1 MNDQKK
7 SSEADS
13 ENRSTGVEIRAGDRV
28 YIPAGALQ
36 IWVKDDG
43 TTGSAASLA
52 VDPWLP
58 DPSASGGT
66 PTEVVETIIRQGFP
80 VSSVCQKETIFACQE
95 SREVRDLIA
104 HPEVRRLRY
113 MAVIDGTNATG
124 VLDLDR
130 ARGEVQHNDPK
141 QNLLVKD
148 VFEPLGPD
156 NWLHGDSPLI
166 DYLLTADV
174 RPFRLVQLAG
184 EKLGT
189 IDVEDLQRLPVRV
202 LLFTKF
208 SHLETLLARQ
218 LCIRQP
224 QLLDIVRTDEGLDM
238 GSLGKMGS
246 GPEREIERFK
256 FGSLLRAAK
265 REGFITIKSKE
276 IRFLE
281 RYRNKVAHG
290 PRWYITRRSDVGSLV
305 NCVKRVSE
313 LIEEAAIDD

>member
-1 MNDQKK
+1 
-7 SSEADS
+7 
-13 ENRSTGVEIRAGDRV
+13 
-28 YIPAGALQ
+28 
-36 IWVKDDG
+36 
-43 TTGSAASLA
+43 
-52 VDPWLP
+52 
-58 DPSASGGT
+58 
-66 PTEVVETIIRQGFP
+66 
-80 VSSVCQKETIFACQE
+80 
-95 SREVRDLIA
+95 
-104 HPEVRRLRY
+104 

-189 IDVEDLQRLPVRV
+189 IDVEDSAKAPRARSALY
-202 LLFTKF
+202 KI

-238 GSLGKMGS
+238 GSLGKMDS

-276 IRFLE
+276 ILFLNDTE
-281 RYRNKVAHG
+281 TKLLTAPGGTSPGAQVSD
-290 PRWYITRRSDVGSLV
+290 RS
-305 NCVKRVSE
+305 
-313 LIEEAAIDD
+313 